1 LPRPGA
7 AQPLVELETGAVF
20 SGRNEVRIPGDGG
33 TQFSLVNDLDAE
45 PSLYGR
51 VRVGWDFGRHR
62 VALLAAP
69 VRLDAEGRI
78 DRAVNFNGV
87 VFPAG
92 TALRARYQFDT
103 YRLSYRFLIV
113 DDARFQWG
121 LGATALLR
129 DAEIRLEDLAR
140 SAAKTDVGV
149 VPLLRLELRYRFDHL
164 VALALDAEG
173 LASPQGRAF
182 DVLTAVE
189 FPAFGSVVPYVGYRF
204 IEGGADNDEVYNFAW
219 LHFAALGVRLEF

>member
-1 LPRPGA
+1 M
-7 AQPLVELETGAVF
+7 VELETGAVF
-20 SGRNEVRIPGDGG
+20 SGRNEVRIPGDSG
-33 TQFSLVNDLDAE
+33 TQFSLVDDLHTD

-51 VRVGWDFGRHR
+51 ARVGWDFGRHR

-69 VRLDAEGRI
+69 VRLDAEGTVDRPI
-78 DRAVNFNGV
+78 DFRGV
-87 VFPAG
+87 IFPAG
-92 TALRARYQFDT
+92 TSLRARYQFDT

-113 DDARFQWG
+113 DDPRFQWG

-140 SAAKTDVGV
+140 SASKTDVGV
-149 VPLLRLELRYRFDHL
+149 VPLLRIELRYRLDDL
-164 VALALDAEG
+164 VALVLDAEG

-189 FPAFGSVVPYVGYRF
+189 FPAFGSLTPYVGYRF

-219 LHFAALGVRLEF
+219 LHFAALGVRLEL